1 MHDDST
7 MPPPRDPP
15 TGQMSSA
22 APGTLQRLM
31 DESRLSPV
39 FQPVVDLRT
48 ASIYGHEALIRGPHD
63 GPLHMPAELLE
74 LAARASLQVE
84 FELHC
89 VDLALRRWASLGQAG
104 RLFVNMSPDVLLRA
118 ADDGL
123 PHSLRSLLSA
133 SRVSPHLVVIELTE
147 QGSASDWPALRQAVK
162 AVRSLGVLLALDD
175 FGEAHSGLRRWA
187 ELRPDFVKIDKF
199 FTRSISTAH
208 ENVEV
213 VRAIQQIGSA
223 MGTQLI
229 AEGITQADDLR
240 LLRDLDIHYGQG
252 HFLGRPAEAPLSRIA
267 QAVTLV
273 LRDNDIAIMPNP
285 GQAHAVLRGLPIVQA
300 PGVEMK
306 ATNEDVSKIFQDRV
320 DLHALAM
327 VQEGRPVALI
337 NRQEFMNRYAQ
348 LYFREVHGRKP
359 AASYAHQT
367 PLTIE
372 LDADVQELM
381 GVLMSEDQRYLR
393 DGFIFTEGGNYVG
406 LGTGDQLVR
415 AVTET
420 RIEAARYANPLT
432 SLPGNIPINMH
443 IERLLIGGA
452 DFAACYADLNNFK
465 AFNDHYGY
473 WRGDEM
479 IRAAA
484 RLLGRHSDP
493 KRDFVGHIGGDDF
506 IVLFQSADWER
517 RCARIV
523 EEFGKQA
530 FKFYSDADREAGG
543 IEAEDRHGINRF
555 FSICSLSIG
564 AVRIHA
570 GTMDCA
576 EDVANEASLAKHE
589 AKMSPS
595 GFAIRTIAVL
605 D

>member
-1 MHDDST
+1 MPDDFT
-7 MPPPRDPP
+7 IAPPRHPP
-15 TGQMSSA
+15 TGRAISA
-22 APGTLQRLM
+22 LGTLQRLM
-31 DESRLSPV
+31 DENRLSPV

-48 ASIYGHEALIRGPHD
+48 GSIYGHEALIRGPHEES
-63 GPLHMPAELLE
+63 LHMPADLLQ
-74 LAARASLQVE
+74 LAARESLQVE

-104 RLFVNMSPDVLLRA
+104 RLFVNMSPDVLMRA
-118 ADDGL
+118 ADDATA
-123 PHSLRSLLSA
+123 SLRSLLSA
-133 SRVSPHLVVIELTE
+133 SGVSPHLVVIELTE
-147 QGSASDWPALRQAVK
+147 QESASDWPALRQAVK
-162 AVRSLGVLLALDD
+162 TVRSLGVLLALDD

-213 VRAIQQIGSA
+213 VRAIQQISAA

-229 AEGITQADDLR
+229 AEGIAHADDLR
-240 LLRDLDIHYGQG
+240 LLRDLDIPYGQG
-252 HFLGRPAEAPLSRIA
+252 HFLGHPAEAPLSNLA
-267 QAVTLV
+267 AAVTHV
-273 LRDNDIAIMPNP
+273 LGDNDIAIMPNA
-285 GQAHAVLRGLPIVQA
+285 GQAHAVLRGLPVIQA
-300 PGVEMK
+300 PGIELQ
-306 ATNEDVSKIFQDRV
+306 ATNEDVSRIFQDRV

-327 VQEGRPVALI
+327 VSEGRPVALI

-359 AASYAHQT
+359 AAGYANQT
-367 PLTIE
+367 PLVIE
-372 LDADVQELM
+372 LAADMQELM

-393 DGFIFTEGGNYVG
+393 DGFILTEDGNYVG
-406 LGTGDQLVR
+406 LGSGDQLVR

-420 RIEAARYANPLT
+420 RIEAARHANPLT
-432 SLPGNIPINMH
+432 ALPGNIPINMH

-452 DFAACYADLNNFK
+452 DFVACYADLNNFK

-517 RCARIV
+517 RCTRIV
-523 EEFGKQA
+523 EEFGRQA
-530 FKFYSDADREAGG
+530 STFYNDADRQAGG

-564 AVRIHA
+564 AVRIDPGA
-570 GTMDCA
+570 MGCA
-576 EDVANEASLAKHE
+576 EDVANEASLAKHD
-589 AKMSPS
+589 AKMSTS
-595 GFAIRTIAVL
+595 GIAVRTAAVV